1 MTDDTA
7 STLKHLRRRIFAAGF
22 FLTLGAALSYYVN
35 SSFLEGLVGKSRIG
49 LVYIAA
55 ALLAIGL
62 ISFTSRL
69 ARRFGLVKPSR
80 VLAAIVTVGYLGL
93 SLITAATF
101 QLTIFIITHAAV
113 VSLGLWLDL
122 YLESLSLDR
131 HTGRIRG
138 GYLTLINA
146 AILLAPFASGET
158 LNYSGDYRLIYLLSF
173 IAVLPLLYLLLGR
186 LAERQLP
193 LNQFS
198 FREKIRDL
206 NLQRIIGIDFL
217 LNLFYF
223 VMVVYLPL
231 HLHETLGF
239 NWEQIGFI
247 FTIMLLPF
255 VLIQY
260 ALGWLADRRFGEK
273 EILIAGLLIAGL
285 STLPVAGLTSRR
297 LALWALLLFLTRVGA
312 SAWEAMKE
320 SYLFKRVNAG
330 DTEVIS
336 LSRLMVPFAYLVGS
350 IASAI
355 FLRFLPLEQLFF
367 FLGLLIIASV
377 FFIVRLA
384 DTR

>member
-1 MTDDTA
+1 MADTV
-7 STLKHLRRRIFAAGF
+7 SILRHLRRRIFAAGF

-35 SSFLEGLVGKSRIG
+35 SSFLEGLVGKNRIG
-49 LVYIAA
+49 LVYIAS
-55 ALLAIGL
+55 ALLAIGM
-62 ISFTSRL
+62 ISLTSRL

-80 VLAAIVTVGYLGL
+80 VLAAIVAAGYLGL
-93 SLITAATF
+93 SLITAAIF

-122 YLESLSLDR
+122 YLENLSHDR

-158 LNYSGDYRLIYLLSF
+158 LNYSGDYRFIYLLSF
-173 IAVLPLLYLLLGR
+173 IAVLPLLYFLLGR
-186 LAERQLP
+186 LAERPLP
-193 LNQFS
+193 VNQFS
-198 FREKIRDL
+198 FRQKIRDP

-231 HLHETLGF
+231 HLHETLHF
-239 NWEQIGFI
+239 DWEQIGFI

-273 EILIAGLLIAGL
+273 EILTAGLLIAGL
-285 STLPVAGLTSRR
+285 FTLPIAFLTSRR

-336 LSRLMVPFAYLVGS
+336 LSRLTVPLAYLVGS
-350 IASAI
+350 IISVI
-355 FLRFLPLEQLFF
+355 FLLFLPLEHLFTL
-367 FLGLLIIASV
+367 LGLLTLAGTILSR
-377 FFIVRLA
+377 RLI
-384 DTR
+384 DTK